1 MGPTL
6 TKRAWL
12 GSLAAALLLAPALG
26 AQQTTPPS
34 GQQKPI
40 PGVAQQMLSNLTPQQ
55 IQARIEASG
64 LTPAEIRDR
73 LQRAGYDPSLLDAYL
88 GGTTTTTPAQ
98 DATFLQ
104 ELQSIGVLRVAGL
117 PGVSDT
123 LGLQGLTGLDTLLQR
138 TDTSRMRGMPD
149 TTLHVFGM
157 DVFSRRTT
165 QFNPVLTGPVGP
177 DYRLGPGDQLNL
189 ILTGDVELA
198 YQLDV
203 TREGYVVIPDVGQ
216 VFVNGLTLGQLRD
229 ELYTRLGKVY
239 SGVKR
244 TPNATTHFDVSLG
257 ALRTNQV
264 YVVGDVQRP
273 GAYQVS
279 SVATILEALYDAG
292 GPAES
297 GSFRSVIVRRGGKE
311 VGAFD
316 LYRYLTA
323 GETPVEL
330 RLEEGDVVFVPP
342 VGIQVALRGEVRH
355 PALYELLPGEGLPD
369 LVRYAGGL
377 KPSASQSRIQVDR
390 ILPVG
395 QRQNGRDREVLDV
408 DYDSVAAGA
417 EAFPL
422 HAGDQVEVFP
432 VLDQRRG
439 WVQIDGA
446 VYRPGTYELQPQS
459 TVASLV
465 ARAGGP
471 LPDVLAPILHVS
483 RLDTLNGTRSLIR
496 GSLAA
501 AGSLPLE
508 EFDEVTLF
516 GQDSLLVPDSV
527 SVYGLVQQ
535 PGTYPLAKGMNAE
548 DLILDAGGF
557 AQSADPRQAEV
568 VRTRGLSGTNGHVS
582 RSTYVAL
589 SGRIPYADSSAVD
602 SLPPLVAENGQD
614 PPPVPAATVQLQP
627 GDEVFVR
634 QLPNYRPP
642 RRVTVTG
649 EVREPGIY
657 VLQSMDERLA
667 SLVRRAGGLTPQAF
681 ADGIRLIRD
690 STIVAVDV
698 QNAMKHPGSVD
709 DPVLADGD
717 SVVVP
722 IYDPT
727 VLVRGAVQ
735 FSTRVTYRNGMD
747 LGDVLSAAGGLTSD
761 ADGGRTSVQYA
772 NGQRATLKHFL
783 GITYSTPSIQPGS
796 SVFVPRKPQGGPGF
810 DWNSALTRILAVT
823 STMATLYI
831 AIHR

>member
-1 MGPTL
+1 M

-12 GSLAAALLLAPALG
+12 GSLTAVLLLASALG
-26 AQQTTPPS
+26 A
-34 GQQKPI
+34 QQKPI
-40 PGVAQQMLSNLTPQQ
+40 PGVAQQMLQNLTPQQ
-55 IQARIEASG
+55 IQARIQASG
-64 LTPAEIRDR
+64 LTPAQIRDR

-104 ELQSIGVLRVAGL
+104 ELQSIGVLRVGGL

-138 TDTSRMRGMPD
+138 TDTSMMPGVPD

-157 DVFSRRTT
+157 DVFSRQTT

-203 TREGYVVIPDVGQ
+203 SREGYIVIPDVGQ
-216 VFVNGLTLGQLRD
+216 VFVNGLTLGRLRD

-244 TPNATTHFDVSLG
+244 TPNATTHFEVSLG

-279 SVATILEALYDAG
+279 SVATILEALYAAG
-292 GPAES
+292 GPTET
-297 GSFRSVIVRRGGKE
+297 GSFRHVILRRGDKE
-311 VGAFD
+311 VGEFD

-323 GETPVEL
+323 GETPVQL

-342 VGIQVALRGEVRH
+342 VGTQVALRGEVRR
-355 PALYELLPGEGLPD
+355 PALYEMLPGEGLPD

-377 KPSASQSRIQVDR
+377 TPSASQSRIQVDR

-395 QRQNGRDREVLDV
+395 QRRNGRDREVLDV
-408 DYDSVAAGA
+408 DYDSVASGA

-422 HAGDQVEVFP
+422 HAGDQVQVFP
-432 VLDQRRG
+432 VLNLRRG
-439 WVQIDGA
+439 WVRIDGA
-446 VYRPGTYELQPQS
+446 VYRPGQYELQPRS

-471 LPDVLAPILHVS
+471 LPDVLAPILHLS

-508 EFDEVTLF
+508 EYDEVTLF

-527 SVYGLVQQ
+527 SVYGLVQR
-535 PGTYPLAKGMNAE
+535 PGTYPLEKGMNSE

-557 AQSADPRQAEV
+557 AESADPRQAEV
-568 VRTRGLSGTNGHVS
+568 VRTRGLPSGNGHVA
-582 RSTYVAL
+582 RSIYVAL
-589 SGRIPYADSSAVD
+589 SGRIPYPDSAAVD
-602 SLPPLVAENGQD
+602 SLPPRGADIVGAPPAVA
-614 PPPVPAATVQLQP
+614 ASTVRLQP

-642 RRVTVTG
+642 RRVAVTG

-657 VLQSMDERLA
+657 VLESMNERLA
-667 SLVRRAGGLTPQAF
+667 SVIQRAGGLTPQAF
-681 ADGIRLIRD
+681 AAGIRLIRD
-690 STIVAVDV
+690 SVTVATDV
-698 QNAMKHPGSVD
+698 QRALENPGGVD
-709 DPVLADGD
+709 DPVLAAGD

-727 VLVRGAVQ
+727 VLVTGAVQ
-735 FSTRVTYRNGMD
+735 FSTRVTYRKGMN
-747 LGDVLSAAGGLTSD
+747 LNDVLSAAGGLTQD
-761 ADGGRTSVQYA
+761 ADGARTSVGYA
-772 NGQRATLKHFL
+772 NGQRRTLKRFL
-783 GITYSTPSIQPGS
+783 GMTYSTPSIQPGS
-796 SVFVPRKPQGGPGF
+796 SVFVPRKVQGGPGF
-810 DWNSALTRILAVT
+810 DWNQALTRILAVT
-823 STMATLYI
+823 STMAT
-831 AIHR
+831 